1 VFEPVTVKHNKKVV
15 MMIPPFE
22 PSGIL
27 PPGIHHAT
35 WEEVVNRFGGNAH
48 RQQLLNGLAHVVA
61 ELQRINC
68 PTLYL
73 DGSFVT
79 DKPFPNDYDACWF
92 WDLADADTADK
103 LALLLLDTTT
113 EGRAKQKA
121 HYGGEVFLV
130 HSHQAHKGQGVF
142 ALFQTDRET
151 GAPKGII
158 GIDLRA
164 SP

>member
-1 VFEPVTVKHNKKVV
+1 
-15 MMIPPFE
+15 MIPPFE
-22 PSGIL
+22 PSGCL
-27 PPGIHHAT
+27 PPGIHVAT
-35 WEEVVNRFGGNAH
+35 WKAVASRFGGNAH
-48 RQQLLNGLAHVVA
+48 RLYLLNGLALVII

-68 PTLYL
+68 ATLYL

-79 DKPFPNDYDACWF
+79 SKLLPNDFDACWF
-92 WDLADADTADK
+92 WDLADANAADK
-103 LALLLLDTTT
+103 LDSLLLETTS

-121 HYGGEVFLV
+121 RYGGEVFLV

-151 GAPKGII
+151 GTPKGII
-158 GIDLRA
+158 ALDLRA